1 MRFNIWLFLVLVFF
15 SGPALADK
23 YTHALGDT
31 GYMIREA
38 MQAKANKHAKDLY
51 RQALKKQGA
60 AKKALQRRALTKSL
74 ELTAEAYT
82 LAKQARDQAMTATGQ
97 KF

>member
-1 MRFNIWLFLVLVFF
+1 MRIFLSLLAILLFF
-15 SGPALADK
+15 STPVLADK

-38 MQAKANKHAKDLY
+38 MQAKASKHAKDLY
-51 RQALKKQGA
+51 RQALKKQRA
-60 AKKALQRRALTKSL
+60 AKKAFHKRALTKSL

-82 LAKQARDQAMTATGQ
+82 LAKQARDQALQATD
-97 KF
+97 KRF

>member
-1 MRFNIWLFLVLVFF
+1 VRFFLPLLAVLLIF
-15 SGPALADK
+15 SSAAHADK

-38 MQAKANKHAKDLY
+38 MQAGANKHAKDLY
-51 RQALKKQGA
+51 RQALKKQRA
-60 AKKALQRRALTKSL
+60 AKQAFNKRALTQSL
-74 ELTAEAYT
+74 ELTASAYT
-82 LAKQARDQAMTATGQ
+82 LAKQARDQALSVTGK